1 MAKALEIYLKLL
13 NMLEDVKNYMEDLRE
28 LGLADLLEG
37 SQSQQDTPHLANNKG
52 GEVVIPIIEAGEEG
66 EDEVIFGL
74 IGSNL

>member
-37 SQSQQDTPHLANNKG
+37 PKVNRIH
-52 GEVVIPIIEAGEEG
+52 PI
-66 EDEVIFGL
+66 
-74 IGSNL
+74 